1 MPRDHDID
9 IYHEIDVTHLDTL
22 AVIRWCEACLE
33 GSWNV
38 VTDSGDRACRGT
50 GGHVIVLLCDRLSDA
65 VMFRL
70 AWL

>member
-1 MPRDHDID
+1 MPRDHTIN
-9 IYHEIDVTHLDTL
+9 IYHEIDVTHLDQQ
-22 AVIRWCEACLE
+22 AIVAWCQACLE

-38 VTDSGDRACRGT
+38 VSDAGRYGRGDGSR
-50 GGHVIVLLCDRLSDA
+50 VSILLCGRLNDA